1 MVGESTGLEVGS
13 LSEREGKDAMSTL
26 DEKKQRLSATAVFR
40 DMPQEM
46 VEEIARA
53 VDNRV
58 LPPGTR
64 IFERGDPGDSFWV
77 IQSGMVRV
85 FRSDNEGVEFT
96 LSRLGPGQSFGEMA
110 LLTGEARSASVET
123 LEETR
128 VLVLTKEHF
137 DQVLK
142 SHPEVS
148 LTFIKQ
154 LSAWLKKD
162 EQALE
167 TEARRMAAPPR
178 MSWFDF
184 ALLMGVSL
192 FFAFV
197 FNQANPN
204 GIPLIPKLPS
214 KESVQQISL
223 AAASEELQEGDTLFV
238 DAIPAN
244 FYDKEHIRGAI
255 NMPLP
260 LFDIVYMM
268 TFGDEDKER
277 KIVVYGRTISRLYDL
292 ELANKLLLRGYKN
305 TRILDGGLKEWKKK
319 GYPVEP

>member
-1 MVGESTGLEVGS
+1 M
-13 LSEREGKDAMSTL
+13 ATL
-26 DEKKQRLSATAVFR
+26 DDIKARLCETAVFR

-46 VEEIARA
+46 VEEIAR
-53 VDNRV
+53 VVETKV
-58 LPPGTR
+58 LRPRTK

-85 FRSDNEGVEFT
+85 FRSDNEGVEIT

-110 LLTGEARSASVET
+110 LLTGEARSANVET
-123 LEETR
+123 VEETR
-128 VLVLTKEHF
+128 ALVLSKEQF

-154 LSAWLKKD
+154 LSSWLKKD

-167 TEARRMAAPPR
+167 VEAKRQVAPPT

-184 ALLMGVSL
+184 VLLIGVSML
-192 FFAFV
+192 FAFV
-197 FNQANPN
+197 FNQTNPN
-204 GIPLIPKLPS
+204 GIPLIPKLPPKDS
-214 KESVQQISL
+214 IPTIGMQ
-223 AAASEELQEGDTLFV
+223 AASEELQKGEAVFV
-238 DAIPAN
+238 DAMPSN
-244 FYDKEHIRGAI
+244 FYDKEHIKGSV

-268 TFGDEDKER
+268 TFGGEEKT
-277 KIVVYGRTISRLYDL
+277 KNIVVYGRTISRYYDL
-292 ELANKLLLRGYKN
+292 EVAEKLILRGYKN
-305 TRILDGGLKEWKKK
+305 TRVLDGGLSQWKKK

>member
-1 MVGESTGLEVGS
+1 M
-13 LSEREGKDAMSTL
+13 ATL
-26 DEKKQRLSATAVFR
+26 DETKRRLSETAVFR

-46 VEEIARA
+46 VEEIAR
-53 VDNRV
+53 VVENRV
-58 LPPGTR
+58 LPARTK

-85 FRSDNEGVEFT
+85 FRSDNEGVEIT
-96 LSRLGPGQSFGEMA
+96 LSKMGPGQSFGEMA

-123 LEETR
+123 MEETR
-128 VLVLTKEHF
+128 ALVLTKEQF

-154 LSAWLKKD
+154 LSGWLKRD

-167 TEARRMAAPPR
+167 TEARRLVAPPS

-184 ALLMGVSL
+184 VLLIGVSIL
-192 FFAFV
+192 FALV
-197 FNQANPN
+197 FNQTNPN
-204 GIPLIPKLPS
+204 GIPLFQKLPS
-214 KESVQQISL
+214 KEAVSSVSL
-223 AAASEELQEGDTLFV
+223 SAAVEEHKKGETVFV
-238 DAIPAN
+238 DAMPAN
-244 FYDKEHIRGAI
+244 FYEKEHIRGAV

-268 TFGDEDKER
+268 TFGEEEKS
-277 KIVVYGRTISRLYDL
+277 KNIIVYGRTISKLYDV
-292 ELANKLLLRGYKN
+292 EVANKLVLRGYKN
-305 TRILDGGLKEWKKK
+305 ARVLEGGLSDWKKK